1 MNGLDVG
8 PERWAYLG
16 PQGTFTEQAAQSVMV
31 RYQRTGQLSDVTFDP
46 VANVS
51 LALAAVRSGAADAA
65 CVPLESSVEG
75 AVPLTQDELTHGAPL
90 MISAEAYVPIT
101 FDLLVRPGTELS
113 AIRTVGAHPHGHAQI
128 REWLA
133 GTLPTAE
140 AVMSASNAAAAARV
154 ASGELDAAA
163 AAPVAGPRY
172 GLVSLVA
179 DIGEVR
185 DAVTRFVLLRQPGP
199 PPPPTGND
207 RTSLVLSVGNHPGSL
222 LAVLTE
228 FAARGINLTR
238 LESRPT
244 RSKLGEYVF
253 LVDCDGHLTE
263 PAMADVLAALIRRS
277 ALLRW
282 LGSYPRIE
290 GTNVPSA
297 DFATREAYT
306 VAADRV
312 RRWVRGEWS

>member
-1 MNGLDVG
+1 
-8 PERWAYLG
+8 
-16 PQGTFTEQAAQSVMV
+16 
-31 RYQRTGQLSDVTFDP
+31 
-46 VANVS
+46 
-51 LALAAVRSGAADAA
+51 
-65 CVPLESSVEG
+65 
-75 AVPLTQDELTHGAPL
+75 
-90 MISAEAYVPIT
+90 
-101 FDLLVRPGTELS
+101 
-113 AIRTVGAHPHGHAQI
+113 
-128 REWLA
+128 
-133 GTLPTAE
+133 
-140 AVMSASNAAAAARV
+140 
-154 ASGELDAAA
+154 
-163 AAPVAGPRY
+163 
-172 GLVSLVA
+172 
-179 DIGEVR
+179 
-185 DAVTRFVLLRQPGP
+185 
-199 PPPPTGND
+199 
-207 RTSLVLSVGNHPGSL
+207 VLSVGNHPGSL

-297 DFATREAYT
+297 EFATGKAYT
-306 VAADRV
+306 MATDQV